1 MHGKQLNSGLI
12 LCQQTLFRGCAT
24 EQIFARNEGP
34 EGLACNAIQL
44 LLHLRTWFTCLGIMC
59 ARSSCLLPDE
69 PFESGGGAHPGGG
82 YAAKFG
88 AAVV

>member
-1 MHGKQLNSGLI
+1 MVPVL
-12 LCQQTLFRGCAT
+12 T

-44 LLHLRTWFTCLGIMC
+44 LLHLQTWFTCLGIMC

-69 PFESGGGAHPGGG
+69 PFESGGVHTPGEGTRQSLVRQLYEGG
-82 YAAKFG
+82 
-88 AAVV
+88 VSV